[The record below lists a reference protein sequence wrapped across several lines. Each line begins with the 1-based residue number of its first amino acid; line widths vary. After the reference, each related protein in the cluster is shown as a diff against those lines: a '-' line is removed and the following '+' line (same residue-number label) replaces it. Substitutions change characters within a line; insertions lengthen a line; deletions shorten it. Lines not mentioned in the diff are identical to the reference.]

1 MQNAIEIEHLIFS
14 WPGSVSP
21 ALQVESFTLAR
32 AERVFLRGQ
41 SGSGKST
48 LLNLVAGV
56 LDGQRG
62 SLRVLGQELKEL
74 RPAARDKLR
83 AEHIGYI
90 FQQFNLLPYLN
101 VLDNTTLACR
111 LSASRRQRA
120 CEASGSVEQAAYAL
134 MDELGLERSLAK
146 KPVNNLSIGQQ
157 QRVAAA
163 RALIGGP
170 DLIIA
175 DEPTSALDTEHR
187 QRFIEQLLATCAE
200 RQVALLFVSHDS
212 GLQQYFDRVVD
223 MNELNRS
230 AKHVLD

>member
-1 MQNAIEIEHLIFS
+1 MQNAIEMTNLSFS
-14 WPGSVSP
+14 WPGSQSP
-21 ALQVESFTLAR
+21 ALQVESFAVAR
-32 AERVFLRGQ
+32 SERVFLRGQ

-56 LDGQRG
+56 LDGHQG
-62 SLRVLGQELKEL
+62 ALHVLGHELANM
-74 RPAARDKLR
+74 RPAQRDKLR

-90 FQQFNLLPYLN
+90 FQQFNLLPYLS

-111 LSASRRQRA
+111 LSNTRRQRA
-120 CEASGSVEQAAYAL
+120 CAANGSVEKAAFAL

-146 KPVNNLSIGQQ
+146 KPVTALSIGQQ

-187 QRFIEQLLATCAE
+187 QKFIEQLLATCAD
-200 RQVALLFVSHDS
+200 RQVALLFVSHDP
-212 GLQQYFDRVVD
+212 GLRQYFDRVVD

-230 AKHVLD
+230 NSHVLD

>member
-1 MQNAIEIEHLIFS
+1 MENAIEIENLIFS

-21 ALQVESFTLAR
+21 ALQVESFALAR
-32 AERVFLRGQ
+32 GERVFLRGQ

-56 LDGQRG
+56 LDGQQG
-62 SLRVLGQELKEL
+62 CLRVLGQELGDL

-101 VLDNTTLACR
+101 VLDNMTLACR
-111 LSASRRQRA
+111 LSATRRQRA
-120 CEASGSVEQAAYAL
+120 CQDSGSVEQAAFAL

-146 KPVNNLSIGQQ
+146 KAVTNLSIGQQ

-170 DLIIA
+170 ELIIA
-175 DEPTSALDTEHR
+175 DEPTSALDTDHR
-187 QRFIEQLLATCAE
+187 QRFIEQLLATCAG
-200 RQVALLFVSHDS
+200 RQVALLFVSHDP
-212 GLQQYFDRVVD
+212 GLEQYFDRVVD
-223 MNELNRS
+223 MRELNRS
-230 AKHVLD
+230 ASHVLD

>member
-1 MQNAIEIEHLIFS
+1 MQNAIDIKHLIFS
-14 WPGSVSP
+14 WPGSSTP
-21 ALQVESFTLAR
+21 ALQIESFTLAR

-56 LDGQRG
+56 LDGHQG
-62 SLRVLGQELKEL
+62 ELKVLGEELSEL
-74 RPAARDKLR
+74 RPSQRDKLR

-120 CEASGSVEQAAYAL
+120 CAASGSVEEAAFTL
-134 MDELGLERSLAK
+134 MDELGLARSLAK
-146 KPVNNLSIGQQ
+146 QPVTNLSIGQQ

-200 RQVALLFVSHDS
+200 RDVALLFVSHDP
-212 GLQQYFDRVVD
+212 GLQQYFDRIVD
-223 MNELNRS
+223 MRELNQG
-230 AKHVLD
+230 AVHVLD

>member
-1 MQNAIEIEHLIFS
+1 MQNAIDIKHLNFC
-14 WPGSVSP
+14 WPGSSTP
-21 ALQVESFTLAR
+21 ALQIESFTLAR

-56 LDGQRG
+56 LDGHQG
-62 SLRVLGQELKEL
+62 ELKVLGEELSEL
-74 RPAARDKLR
+74 RPSQRDKLR

-120 CEASGSVEQAAYAL
+120 CAASGSVEEAAFTL
-134 MDELGLERSLAK
+134 MDELGLPRSLAK
-146 KPVNNLSIGQQ
+146 LPVTNLSIGQQ

-200 RQVALLFVSHDS
+200 RDVALLFVSHDP
-212 GLQQYFDRVVD
+212 GLQQYFDRIVD
-223 MNELNRS
+223 MRELNQGGV
-230 AKHVLD
+230 HVLD